1 LRRSLP
7 VCGAWVFSGSALKWA
22 APVEPF
28 YDLIAAL
35 QVDAAVRLGRE
46 AAREAARYG
55 ARIEAGGG

>member
-46 AAREAARYG
+46 AARYG